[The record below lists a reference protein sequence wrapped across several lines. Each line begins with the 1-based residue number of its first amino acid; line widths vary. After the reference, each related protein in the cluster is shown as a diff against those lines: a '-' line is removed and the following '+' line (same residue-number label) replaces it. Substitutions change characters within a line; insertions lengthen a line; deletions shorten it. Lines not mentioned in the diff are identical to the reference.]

1 MTVKIEKEMAEQLL
15 AVDWSGVISTICV
28 KKQWRYADLARALR
42 DRVERVN
49 RGSCGGNVQV
59 LSAELGRIARLEIG
73 EPRVTMAVKLM
84 DMYQDI
90 TEGD

>member
-15 AVDWSGVISTICV
+15 AVDWSDIIIAICA
-28 KKQWRYADLARALR
+28 KNRWRYADLARALR
-42 DRVERVN
+42 GRERPW
-49 RGSCGGNVQV
+49 RNVQV

-84 DMYQDI
+84 DMYRDI
-90 TEGD
+90 TGETNG